1 MPGDFF
7 DSNVLLYLASGDD
20 VKADRAEA
28 LLATGGVISVQVLNE
43 ITNVARRKMR
53 LSWPQAR
60 AFLCLVRSLLEVRPV
75 TIEIHEAGLDYA
87 ERYGLA
93 LYDAFIVAAA
103 VEAGCETLWSED
115 MHDGLL
121 IDGGLRIRDPFRQA

>member
-7 DSNVLLYLASGDD
+7 DSNILLYVASGDD
-20 VKADRAEA
+20 VKADRAEG
-28 LLATGGVISVQVLNE
+28 LLAAGGVISVQVLNE
-43 ITNVARRKMR
+43 ITSVARRKMR
-53 LSWPQAR
+53 LSWSQAR
-60 AFLCLVRSLLEVRPV
+60 EFLRLVRSFLEVRPV

-87 ERYGLA
+87 ERYGLG

-103 VEAGCETLWSED
+103 IEAGCETLWSED

-121 IDGGLRIRDPFRQA
+121 IDGKLRIINPFRQA